1 MAEFIEL
8 NGDYGSGGGQILRTA
23 LGLSTLLQKPFS
35 IDKIRYNRP
44 VPGLQAQHLTALTTL
59 RQICNAQIE
68 GARLLSQEVK
78 FSPQAPRAAQLHVNI
93 GTAGSVTLLLQSII
107 LPALLHEIR
116 LRIVGG
122 TDVAWAPSVNYMQN
136 VLLPA
141 LAKMNAKFDLE
152 LNARG
157 YFPKGLG
164 SASFSSKPAKLPLK
178 PLSLANF
185 GNLERIRIISHCAN
199 LPKEVA
205 LNQLKSAKKSITDA
219 LGNLDL
225 EEKVEC
231 REKSE
236 TTGSGIDLFAYFS
249 SGAVL
254 GANALGEKGKPAEK
268 VGREAAEKLLKELS
282 AKKPCDSHLADQL
295 IPFMALAQG
304 YSTIETTALT
314 EHTQTNIF
322 VVEKFLDVKFEVSG
336 NLHEPAEISVMG
348 AGFKQ

>member
-1 MAEFIEL
+1 MEVIEL
-8 NGDYGSGGGQILRTA
+8 SGAYGSGGGQILRTA
-23 LGLSTLLQKPFS
+23 LGLSALLQKPIS
-35 IDKIRYNRP
+35 VDKIRYNRP
-44 VPGLQAQHLTALTTL
+44 VPGLQAQHLTAITTL
-59 RQICNAQIE
+59 RQICNAQTE
-68 GARLLSQEVK
+68 GAKLLSQVVK
-78 FSPQAPRAAQLHVNI
+78 FSPQAAHAAQLHINI

-107 LPALLHEIR
+107 LPALLHEIK
-116 LRIVGG
+116 LRIAGG
-122 TDVAWAPSVNYMQN
+122 TDVAWAPSANYMQS
-136 VLLPA
+136 VLLPT
-141 LAKMNAKFDLE
+141 LSKMNAKFDLE

-157 YFPKGLG
+157 YYPKGLG

-178 PLSLANF
+178 PVSLIHL

-205 LNQLKSAKKSITDA
+205 LNQLKSARKTIADA
-219 LGNLDL
+219 LGETDF
-225 EEKVEC
+225 EETIEC

-249 SGAVL
+249 SGAVI

-268 VGREAAEKLLKELS
+268 VGREAAEKLIAELN

-304 YSTIETTALT
+304 YSTIETTSLS

-322 VVEKFLDVKFEVSG
+322 VVEKFLPVKFEVSG
-336 NLHEPAEISVMG
+336 KLNGPAEISVMG
-348 AGFKQ
+348 AGFGG

>member
-1 MAEFIEL
+1 MAGCIEL
-8 NGDYGSGGGQILRTA
+8 SGAYGSGGGQILRTA
-23 LGLSTLLQKPFS
+23 LGLSALLQKPIS
-35 IDKIRYNRP
+35 VNKIRYNRP
-44 VPGLQAQHLTALTTL
+44 VPGLQAQHLTAITTL
-59 RQICNAQIE
+59 RQICNAQVE
-68 GARLLSQEVK
+68 GAKLLSQEVR
-78 FSPQAPRAAQLHVNI
+78 FSPQAPHDSHLQVNI

-107 LPALLHEIR
+107 LPALLHEIK

-122 TDVAWAPSVNYMQN
+122 TDVAWSPSANYMQN

-141 LAKMNAKFDLE
+141 LSKMNAKFDLE

-157 YFPKGLG
+157 YYPKGLG

-178 PLSLANF
+178 PVSLTNL

-205 LNQLKSAKKSITDA
+205 LNQLKSARKTIADA
-219 LGNLDL
+219 LGETDF
-225 EEKVEC
+225 EESIEC

-236 TTGSGIDLFAYFS
+236 TTGSGIDLFAYFT
-249 SGAVL
+249 SGAVI

-268 VGREAAEKLLKELS
+268 VGKEAAEKLLKELA

-295 IPFMALAQG
+295 IPFMALAEG
-304 YSTIETTALT
+304 YSTIETTSLS

-322 VVEKFLDVKFEVSG
+322 VVEKFLNVKFEVSG
-336 NLHEPAEISVMG
+336 NLNEPAEISVMG
-348 AGFKQ
+348 AGFGK